1 MKRHY
6 EIMRVMRTKL
16 LSEHELQEG
25 AQCIVYIQEAITH
38 RVENL
43 TRVSVSSST
52 AACYVNLICRQ
63 FFAAEARS
71 RETVPKLHFW
81 DCGLFIISWTALPF
95 DVLIIQF
102 KYFHD
107 PDALWSVGYV
117 LGLTSQIIPYND
129 DNEDQNI
136 QPGDILNHGH
146 KDKLSLDYS
155 VYDQQST
162 DYISKCRDVDPPMK
176 DMYALRFICV
186 PRTF

>member
-6 EIMRVMRTKL
+6 EIMRIMRTKL

-52 AACYVNLICRQ
+52 AACYVNLICRH

-95 DVLIIQF
+95 DVLFIQF
-102 KYFHD
+102 KYYHNIND
-107 PDALWSVGYV
+107 LWTMDYV
-117 LGLTSQIIPYND
+117 RSLVPQIIPYND
-129 DNEDQNI
+129 EDEDQNI
-136 QPGDILNHGH
+136 QPGDVLNHGY
-146 KDKLSLDYS
+146 KDDLSLDYS
-155 VYDQQST
+155 VYEEHST
-162 DYISKCRDVDPPMK
+162 GYIPNYCDVGPPMK
-176 DMYALRFICV
+176 DMYAVHLICMT
-186 PRTF
+186 RTF